1 MISGAKFRIGKT
13 QLGWFEFLP
22 TMSGRRWRHD
32 IPKLMPWEKNTAWK
46 NPRYRR
52 WAEVSVRFLVYEF
65 SITFCYGLV
74 T

>member
-1 MISGAKFRIGKT
+1 
-13 QLGWFEFLP
+13 
-22 TMSGRRWRHD
+22 
-32 IPKLMPWEKNTAWK
+32 MPWEKNTAWK